1 MKRII
6 FILILCGL
14 NANVLKAQDFTDID
28 NFAKS
33 VKYTRDLEKL
43 TNKLTAPYND
53 DLSKVRAIFVCLATN
68 IEYDHKKLAKM
79 KSNGYK
85 MKKLYGSKEE
95 IKRQQ
100 LEEIQSFIEETLD
113 DRKGVCQDFAYLF
126 QAMCIHAGLE
136 CEFVTGTGKNNP
148 AMLGNANMSSK
159 HAWNAVKIDGK
170 WSLMDVTWSTG
181 MEEKEDFGN
190 GFFNL
195 PPTTMIMS
203 HYPTEEKWQLLDS
216 VVSKQ
221 YFADMPYIAASF
233 IKYGVSELT
242 PYSGKV
248 QNKSKISF
256 KAQLPESSTILVY
269 KGKVAQK
276 VTFKQEGD
284 TYSLDLKGLS
294 LLGNID
300 ICIKLASGRWE
311 RLYTIKLVS

>member
-1 MKRII
+1 
-6 FILILCGL
+6 
-14 NANVLKAQDFTDID
+14 
-28 NFAKS
+28 
-33 VKYTRDLEKL
+33 
-43 TNKLTAPYND
+43 
-53 DLSKVRAIFVCLATN
+53 
-68 IEYDHKKLAKM
+68 
-79 KSNGYK
+79 
-85 MKKLYGSKEE
+85 
-95 IKRQQ
+95 
-100 LEEIQSFIEETLD
+100 
-113 DRKGVCQDFAYLF
+113 
-126 QAMCIHAGLE
+126 
-136 CEFVTGTGKNNP
+136 
-148 AMLGNANMSSK
+148 
-159 HAWNAVKIDGK
+159 
-170 WSLMDVTWSTG
+170 
-181 MEEKEDFGN
+181 
-190 GFFNL
+190 
-195 PPTTMIMS
+195 MS

-256 KAQLPESSTILVY
+256 KAKLPESSTIMVY